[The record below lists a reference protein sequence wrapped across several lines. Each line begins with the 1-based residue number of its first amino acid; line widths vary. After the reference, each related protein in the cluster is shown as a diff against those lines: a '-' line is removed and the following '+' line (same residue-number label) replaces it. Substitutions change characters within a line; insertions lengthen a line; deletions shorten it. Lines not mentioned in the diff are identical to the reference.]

1 MTFKSYVINV
11 VKTCTSFIV
20 TDASMAEIPRPAIYG
35 AYHHIELAEP
45 TKEVTSEKKTY
56 DVVGPVCESGD
67 FIGKARLLY
76 STLALYQHMRL
87 CSKASKTVFLEIRID
102 TWINHTKDV

>member
-1 MTFKSYVINV
+1 MTTQNRLLLPLSNAL
-11 VKTCTSFIV
+11 KTCISFIV

-45 TKEVTSEKKTY
+45 TQEVTSEKKTY

-67 FIGKARLLY
+67 FIGKARL
-76 STLALYQHMRL
+76 
-87 CSKASKTVFLEIRID
+87 RIQF
-102 TWINHTKDV
+102 